1 MRFGKNGGAA
11 VDGLTH
17 AVEDTAEHILADGEL
32 LRMAEEADFGLGKV
46 DALCGLEQLHDSLIA
61 LDFEDFAAADFAV
74 GKLKL
79 AKLVIGDAFNAVDHH
94 QGAGDLSYGL
104 IFFDHAS
111 SPPATTASISAF
123 ISAAI
128 AA

>member
-1 MRFGKNGGAA
+1 MRLGKNGGAA

-17 AVEDTAEHILADGEL
+17 AVEDTAEHVLADGEL
-32 LRMAEEADFGLGKV
+32 LRMTEEANLGLGKV
-46 DALCGLEQLHDSLIA
+46 DTLRGLEQLHNSLVA
-61 LDFEDFAAADFAV
+61 LNLEDLAAADFAV
-74 GKLKL
+74 GKLEL

-94 QGAGDLSYGL
+94 QWAGDLSYSL